1 MSKLDYLFETLN
13 VTPKNKEFYLS
24 ALTHPS
30 CNANGKCKRQ
40 DYDRLEF
47 MGDAVLGYVVA
58 DLSFKL
64 HPEMEEGKLTK
75 LRSNIVQRASLAN
88 YARSIHLE
96 SYIHANK
103 SFTEEVLR
111 ESDKILEDCFEAII
125 GAIYMDLGLKKAYKH
140 IERFVYND
148 IKDGSL
154 AEVIDYKTKL
164 QEAFQA
170 EHREAIQYVL
180 IKKTG
185 TDNDPTFTMKV
196 VYSDIILGQGI
207 GHSKKAAEQA
217 AAKDALSKRAII

>member
-1 MSKLDYLFETLN
+1 MNKLDYLFEAIS
-13 VTPKNKEFYLS
+13 VTPKNKELYLS

-30 CNANGKCKRQ
+30 CNANGKCKHQ

-47 MGDAVLGYVVA
+47 MGDALLDYVVA
-58 DLSFKL
+58 DIAFKL
-64 HPEMEEGKLTK
+64 HPDYEEGKLSK

-96 SYIHANK
+96 EYIRANK
-103 SFTEEVLR
+103 SFTVEVLR
-111 ESDKILEDCFEAII
+111 ESDKILEDVFEALI

-140 IERFVYND
+140 IQTFMLDD

-154 AEVIDYKTKL
+154 AEQIDYKTKL

-180 IKKTG
+180 VKKSG
-185 TDNDPTFTMKV
+185 TDNDPTFTMKAM
-196 VYSDIILGQGI
+196 YTNICLGTGI
-207 GHSKKAAEQA
+207 GHSKKQAEQQ
-217 AAKDALSKRAII
+217 AAKDALSKMGK

>member
-1 MSKLDYLFETLN
+1 MSKLDYLFESIN
-13 VTPKNKEFYLS
+13 VVPKNKELYLS

-30 CNANGKCKRQ
+30 CNANGRCKHQ

-47 MGDAVLGYVVA
+47 MGDAVLGYVTA
-58 DLSFKL
+58 DLAFKL

-75 LRSNIVQRASLAN
+75 LRSNIVQRSSLAN
-88 YARSIHLE
+88 YARSIQLE
-96 SYIHANK
+96 NYIHANK
-103 SFTEEVLR
+103 SFTVDSLR
-111 ESDKILEDCFEAII
+111 ESDKILEDVFEALI

-140 IERFVYND
+140 VERFVYDD

-180 IKKTG
+180 VNKTG
-185 TDNDPTFTMKV
+185 SDNDPTFTIKAM
-196 VYSDIILGQGI
+196 YTNICLGVGI
-207 GHSKKAAEQA
+207 GHSKKFAEQA
-217 AAKDALSKRAII
+217 AAKDALSKMGK